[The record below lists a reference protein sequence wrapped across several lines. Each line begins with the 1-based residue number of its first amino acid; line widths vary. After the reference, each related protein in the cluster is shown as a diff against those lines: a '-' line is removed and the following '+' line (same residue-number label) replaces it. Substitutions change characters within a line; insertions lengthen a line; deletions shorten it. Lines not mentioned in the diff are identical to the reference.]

1 MKEEKEVIHLED
13 GTTKTKQTRKYT
25 LEDVLIEDDYFFMED
40 KGVYHKGYQTR
51 KTVTTND
58 PRIIRAFLKSF
69 CLLFLGIGVFL
80 LLIHQWVF
88 GVIFVLTSVFIYK
101 MENQKNEE
109 REKEFVKNPQYN
121 KQDKQVI
128 NDFKQEIKEETKNTF
143 SNTFSKENGK
153 QFKKIFLLFYT
164 IIVLLLTVLLGVFIS
179 WLLAFFILGLL
190 IFVGILYYLFINYLF
205 RH

>member
-1 MKEEKEVIHLED
+1 MKEEKEVIHFED

-25 LEDVLIEDDYFFMED
+25 SEDGFIEDDYFLMED

-51 KTVTTND
+51 KTTTTND
-58 PRIIRAFLKSF
+58 PRVVRAFIKSF

-80 LLIHQWVF
+80 LLIHQVLF
-88 GVIFVLTSVFIYK
+88 GIIFVLLSVFIYK
-101 MENQKNEE
+101 TENQKNDE
-109 REKEFVKNPQYN
+109 REKEFIKNPQYN
-121 KQDKQVI
+121 KEDRQVVD
-128 NDFKQEIKEETKNTF
+128 DFKKEIKKETKSTF
-143 SNTFSKENGK
+143 SMAFSKENGK

-164 IIVLLLTVLLGVFIS
+164 IIVLLVTVLLGVFIS